1 MVKFLRFSS
10 AWSVFALSVFST
22 QMHAADITGTMVGT
36 ITDPSGAKIV
46 GAQVSIQ
53 NVDRGRTER
62 SLVTDPDGNFSAA
75 LLPIGKYTI
84 AVESKGFKKAT
95 LTGIVLNVNDKL
107 TFPVTLQVGS
117 VTEEVTVE
125 ESPVA
130 VQLQAAEQSTT
141 ITGTQVREL
150 TLNNRNYE
158 QLVTLMPGVSSSA
171 SDQIYVGVS
180 NPAEGGPVKPG
191 LLYQWIAA
199 YAE

>member
-1 MVKFLRFSS
+1 MR
-10 AWSVFALSVFST
+10 
-22 QMHAADITGTMVGT
+22 AADITGTMVGT
-36 ITDPSGAKIV
+36 VSDPSGAKII
-46 GAQVSIQ
+46 GAEVLIQ
-53 NVDRGRTER
+53 NLDRGRTER
-62 SLVTDPDGNFSAA
+62 TLTTDPQGNFSAA
-75 LLPIGKYTI
+75 LLPIGKYSI

-107 TFPVTLQVGS
+107 TFPVTLQVGN

-141 ITGTQVREL
+141 ITGTQIREL

-180 NPAEGGPVKPG
+180 NPAGGGQSNQVNFSINGSRPT
-191 LLYQWIAA
+191 QNS
-199 YAE
+199 